1 MACEG
6 RSKLYGRRS
15 ELTLRR
21 RRLGSDGGG
30 DSGDGSGDGSG
41 GDAGGSGGSSGGGG
55 RDGGSDSGKKKITL
69 SSRYHVENKENRD

>member
-1 MACEG
+1 MEELEETRLQMACEG

-30 DSGDGSGDGSG
+30 DSGSGSGNSSG
-41 GDAGGSGGSSGGGG
+41 AGGSGGSSDGGG
-55 RDGGSDSGKKKITL
+55 RDGGSDSEKKKNL
-69 SSRYHVENKENRD
+69 KL